1 MHGGN
6 TLNLVSKR
14 IRKYFPKIQPL
25 KKIFQF
31 QDRICFFTK
40 STKNPTFQ
48 EVTGGET
55 PNLVLKKMLALFL
68 KIPTL
73 KIRFYYWKKAA
84 NLIQK
89 RKFQAIIKPMIE
101 NLKDEICYLENK
113 QAKGAKLRVNIRY
126 ELEGGKW
133 SKTFFNVI
141 WRQNK
146 QNQTI
151 FKLYTDDNKTKY
163 SSNPKDILKSWKK
176 DIKNSTPSKV
186 PQLLFIW
193 VS

>member
-1 MHGGN
+1 M
-6 TLNLVSKR
+6 
-14 IRKYFPKIQPL
+14 
-25 KKIFQF
+25 
-31 QDRICFFTK
+31 
-40 STKNPTFQ
+40 
-48 EVTGGET
+48 TGGET

-68 KIPTL
+68 KIPPL
-73 KIRFYYWKKAA
+73 KIRLYYWKKAA

-126 ELEGGKW
+126 ELEGKKW

-141 WRQNK
+141 GRQNK

-151 FKLYTDDNKTKY
+151 FELYTDDNKTKY
-163 SSNPKDILKSWKK
+163 SRNPKDILKSEKVKNCSMKKVFWK
-176 DIKNSTPSKV
+176 IS
-186 PQLLFIW
+186 
-193 VS
+193 